1 MRCSCGVDNVA
12 RHVRGLA
19 GPASDRKTSWIDVCW
34 TLGTGLTGVF
44 LAIVQDGLRGIPS
57 GRQILVAAIAAL
69 WSGRLGWYLMSCAR
83 GIGDD
88 PRYRAMIA
96 AWGQDAQAKLFWH
109 LQIQACVGL
118 LLASC
123 IVVAARNPS
132 PLVRVQDL
140 AAIALVLIS
149 VTGEA
154 LADDQMRRFRRSSG
168 HGRNICDAGLWQWS
182 RHPNYF
188 FEWLFWL
195 ALPLLAVGYAV
206 GWVAILAPLCM
217 YWLLVH
223 VSEFR
228 RSRHIWPAAGGRRSR
243 NIAGAPAPFCPF
255 RQDGPVRRQIVLS
268 ARRTER
274 PPEPQAQFPSLCP
287 LRREAKTSC
296 AGLPDC

>member
-1 MRCSCGVDNVA
+1 M
-12 RHVRGLA
+12 
-19 GPASDRKTSWIDVCW
+19 
-34 TLGTGLTGVF
+34 
-44 LAIVQDGLRGIPS
+44 QDGPR
-57 GRQILVAAIAAL
+57 ILVAAALGKIIEPLLRQSLIDAKVRIAEDKTAVQQAINDRL
-69 WSGRLGWYLMSCAR
+69 RFDWQEWSTLPG
-83 GIGDD
+83 
-88 PRYRAMIA
+88 
-96 AWGQDAQAKLFWH
+96 
-109 LQIQACVGL
+109 
-118 LLASC
+118 SC

-195 ALPLLAVGYAV
+195 ALPLLAVGSGYAV

-223 VSEFR
+223 VSGIPPLEAHLA
-228 RSRHIWPAAGGRRSR
+228 RSRGTAFAEY
-243 NIAGAPAPFCPF
+243 C
-255 RQDGPVRRQIVLS
+255 
-268 ARRTER
+268 RRTSAFLPL
-274 PPEPQAQFPSLCP
+274 PP
-287 LRREAKTSC
+287 RR
-296 AGLPDC
+296 AG